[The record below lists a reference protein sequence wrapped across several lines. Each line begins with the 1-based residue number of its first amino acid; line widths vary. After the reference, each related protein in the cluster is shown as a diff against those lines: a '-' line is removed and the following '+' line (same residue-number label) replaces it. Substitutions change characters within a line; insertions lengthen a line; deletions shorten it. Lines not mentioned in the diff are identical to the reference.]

1 MWGIEEASANL
12 LRDVVYNAAT
22 RRAALEVA
30 ANATKPKA
38 MVGEHG
44 VRQMVSRLA
53 LALALVLP
61 SAAFAEAPVRT
72 HAPVAAQAA
81 PATLL
86 PVQADPRDNKIL
98 LTLPPPGAD
107 GVAARFLYSVALRTG
122 LGAAPTFLDRGRI
135 GATRII
141 AFRHIGKKLAI
152 QFENPRYRAHGA
164 AASDP
169 VGSGDFA
176 ISTVW
181 LGDIAETRADGSMLV
196 DIAGFLTSDT
206 LGIATSLDQSGDN
219 FGTGDAQGQGKGF
232 KLAEKLSATDPGSLK
247 AFPDNIEVDAVQTY
261 VSDQPGA
268 EVKNIA
274 PDAHQ
279 VSFTVHHSFVRLPGP
294 GFVPRAFDQ
303 RIGGFSTQTLAF
315 GAPLGEDVVRDYA
328 NRFRLDKL
336 DPTAA
341 RSRVR
346 KPIVFYVDNRAPEPI
361 RSALVDG
368 VGWWAKAFEAAGY
381 IDAFQV
387 KVLPDDVDP
396 LDVRYNI
403 VNWDDRATR
412 GWSYGQEIVDPRT
425 GEIVKGMVVL
435 GSLRA
440 RQDIQ
445 IFQALVGADKLNTG
459 GANDPVR
466 VALARL
472 RQLAAHEV
480 GHSLG
485 FAHNFAA
492 STQDRAS
499 VMDYPAPRIG
509 LVGGKPDLSDAYGV
523 GLGAWDM
530 ATVDWL
536 YGEPVSGADRQAA
549 ADAKARAVVAA
560 GMRYVED
567 DNARSPDTAQ
577 PWGGLWDDGADPTA
591 ELRRMLDVRAAAIA
605 QFGLG
610 ALAPG
615 EPVANLRRRFVPL
628 WLLHRYEVVATAKA
642 IGGAEF
648 SYAVNGD
655 GHEAAPPV
663 SPARQRAALEAILQT
678 LSPTALRVPDRLVPL
693 LSAAANGSD
702 NRQFDIEIFAGHASP
717 IFDPLVAADAAV
729 EITLNAL
736 LSPPRLA
743 RVAAQHGVDPQA
755 LGVEELLDA
764 VIARTIPAR
773 GDALTRRI
781 AERTIVKLA
790 QVAANKATT
799 SDVSAMID
807 ARLQRLGTLLARRSG
822 DAADQDWAES
832 LSRRLLDPRQRGAM
846 ATDLPRMTPIPPA
859 DPIGGEGEW
868 MDLP

>member
-1 MWGIEEASANL
+1 
-12 LRDVVYNAAT
+12 
-22 RRAALEVA
+22 
-30 ANATKPKA
+30 
-38 MVGEHG
+38 
-44 VRQMVSRLA
+44 MVSRIALA
-53 LALALVLP
+53 LALATPALASGKVP
-61 SAAFAEAPVRT
+61 AS
-72 HAPVAAQAA
+72 APVAASTS
-81 PATLL
+81 ATLL
-86 PVQADPRDNKIL
+86 PVQADAKDNKVL
-98 LTLPPPGAD
+98 LTLPAPAAD
-107 GVAARFLYSVALRTG
+107 GVAARLLYTVALRTG

-135 GATRII
+135 GATQII
-141 AFRHIGKKLAI
+141 AFRRIGKKLAI
-152 QFENPRYRAHGA
+152 QFENPRFRAQGSA
-164 AASDP
+164 ISDP
-169 VGSGDFA
+169 AGSGDFA
-176 ISTVW
+176 TSTAW
-181 LGDIAETRADGSMLV
+181 LGDIAETRADGSMVV
-196 DIAGFLTSDT
+196 DIAGFLASDT
-206 LGIATSLDQSGDN
+206 LGIAESLDQRGDN

-232 KLAEKLSATDPGSLK
+232 KLADKLSAADPGSLR

-261 VSDQPGA
+261 VSDQPGP
-268 EVKNIA
+268 EVENIA
-274 PDAHQ
+274 PDPHQ
-279 VSFTVHHSFVRLPGP
+279 ISFTVHHSFVRLPAA
-294 GFVPRAFDQ
+294 GFVTRAFDP
-303 RIGGFSTQTLAF
+303 RIGGFATQSLAF
-315 GAPLGEDVVRDYA
+315 GAPLGEDVVRDFA
-328 NRFRLDKL
+328 NRFRLEKL

-361 RSALVDG
+361 RVALLDG

-387 KVLPDDVDP
+387 RVLPADIDP

-445 IFQALVGADKLNTG
+445 IFQGLVGADKLNTG
-459 GANDPVR
+459 GPNDPVR

-492 STQDRAS
+492 STQERAS

-509 LVGGKPDLSDAYGV
+509 LVDGKPDLSDAYGV

-530 ATVDWL
+530 ATTDWL
-536 YGEPVSGADRQAA
+536 YGEPAAGVDRQAA

-560 GMRYVED
+560 GLRYVQD

-591 ELRRMLDVRAAAIA
+591 ELRRMLDIRAAAIA
-605 QFGLG
+605 HFGLG

-615 EPVANLRRRFVPL
+615 EPVANMRRRFVPI

-642 IGGAEF
+642 IGGAAF
-648 SYAVNGD
+648 TYAVNGD

-663 SPARQRAALEAILQT
+663 APAAQRAALDALLRT
-678 LSPTALRVPDRLVPL
+678 LTPAALRVPDRLIPL
-693 LSAAANGSD
+693 LSAAANGSG

-717 IFDPLVAADAAV
+717 IFDPLVAADAAA
-729 EITLNAL
+729 EITLDAL
-736 LSPPRLA
+736 LSPARLA
-743 RVAAQHGVDPQA
+743 RVAAQHGTDPQA
-755 LGVEELLDA
+755 LGIEELLDA
-764 VIARTIPAR
+764 VIAHNLPAR
-773 GDALTRRI
+773 TDALSRRI

-799 SDVSAMID
+799 PEVAALID
-807 ARLQRLGTLLARRSG
+807 ARLQRLGTALARRGG
-822 DAADQDWAES
+822 DTADRDWADS
-832 LSRRLLDPRQRGAM
+832 LSRRLLDPRQRGTM
-846 ATDLPRMTPIPPA
+846 ASDLPRVAPIPPA
-859 DPIGGEGEW
+859 DPIGGGEGEW
-868 MDLP
+868 MDLR